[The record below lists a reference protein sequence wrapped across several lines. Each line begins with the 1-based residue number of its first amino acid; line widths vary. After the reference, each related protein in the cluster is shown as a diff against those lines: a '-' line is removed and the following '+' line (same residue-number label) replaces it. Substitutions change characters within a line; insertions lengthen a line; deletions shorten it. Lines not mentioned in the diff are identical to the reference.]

1 MKHQLKTLAVAVALA
16 AGMGQANAALIDGTG
31 GNGELF
37 FAAYSP
43 SLQTSYVRDLGIRL
57 NNFTPTATTVATAG
71 TYAFNP
77 DQAIGTTAG
86 SSVRASNY
94 SLSFLTDPLL
104 MNSLGNGTSLAS
116 DVVWMVGAVDSTGSG
131 ANGHRYLTTIGTP
144 QSSLNL
150 ASQLNGTLIN
160 FGNVNAFVG
169 GQNNISGPTAGSSTM
184 PNTATT
190 ANTNGSAI
198 ATPGTL
204 PIAAYFPTLPMQNWA
219 SQAVFNATGGVGDSL
234 PFYFL
239 TASSTSAGAPATNTK
254 YASATGAAFNWTLNA
269 DGSLAYSAVPIPA
282 AVWLFGSGLLGLIGI
297 TRRRKTLAA

>member
-1 MKHQLKTLAVAVALA
+1 MKHMKHKLTKLAVAVSLA
-16 AGMGQANAALIDGTG
+16 IGASQANAALIDGSG
-31 GNGELF
+31 GNGEMF

-77 DQAIGTTAG
+77 NQDIGTTAG

-94 SLSFLTDPLL
+94 SLAFLTDSLL
-104 MNSLGNGTSLAS
+104 MTSLGNGTSLAS
-116 DVVWMVGAVDSTGSG
+116 DVVWMVGALDSTGSG
-131 ANGHRYLTTIGTP
+131 LNGHRYLTTIGTP
-144 QSSLNL
+144 QNTLNL

-160 FGNVNAFVG
+160 FGNANAFVG
-169 GQNNISGPTAGSSTM
+169 GQNGLGTM
-184 PNTATT
+184 PNTATD

-239 TASSTSAGAPATNTK
+239 TPSSTLAGAPVNNTK
-254 YASATGAAFNWTLNA
+254 YATATGTEFAWTLNA
-269 DGSLAYSAVPIPA
+269 DGSLTYAAVPIPA
-282 AVWLFGSGLLGLIGI
+282 AAWLFGSGLLGLIGI
-297 TRRRKTLAA
+297 ARRRKTLAA

>member
-1 MKHQLKTLAVAVALA
+1 MKHQLKTLAVAVALV

-77 DQAIGTTAG
+77 DQAIGTTAA
-86 SSVRASNY
+86 SSVRDSNY
-94 SLSFLTDPLL
+94 SLSFLTDSLL

-144 QSSLNL
+144 QSSLDL
-150 ASQLNGTLIN
+150 ARQLNGTLIN

-169 GQNNISGPTAGSSTM
+169 GQNGLGTM

-219 SQAVFNATGGVGDSL
+219 SQAVFDATGGVGDSL

-239 TASSTSAGAPATNTK
+239 TASSTSAGAPASNTK
-254 YASATGAAFNWTLNA
+254 YATAAGTEFTWTLNA
-269 DGSLAYSAVPIPA
+269 DGSLTYAAAVPIPA